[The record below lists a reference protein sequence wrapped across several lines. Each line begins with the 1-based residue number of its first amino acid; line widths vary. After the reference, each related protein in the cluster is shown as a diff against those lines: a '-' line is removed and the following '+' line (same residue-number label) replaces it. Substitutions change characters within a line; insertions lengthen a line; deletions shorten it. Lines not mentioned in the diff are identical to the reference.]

1 MGGCIEFMGG
11 IMGGCD
17 GNIGDG
23 IEGIEEKGEGGMKG
37 GMLGN

>member
-1 MGGCIEFMGG
+1 MGSCIEFMGG

-23 IEGIEEKGEGGMKG
+23 IEEKGEGGMKG
-37 GMLGN
+37 GSGGMLGN